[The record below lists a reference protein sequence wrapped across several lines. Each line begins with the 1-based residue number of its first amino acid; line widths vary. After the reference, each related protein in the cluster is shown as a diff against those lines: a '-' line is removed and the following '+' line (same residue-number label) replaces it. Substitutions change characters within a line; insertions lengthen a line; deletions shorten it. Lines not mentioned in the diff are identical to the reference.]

1 MPTVHL
7 FPNPYHHLD
16 HKGRLAGIAFQLE
29 PRAPHRRLIGAR
41 ISMVD
46 GSYVPDSV
54 ERDIESLGVLGHGD
68 VFHFFGD
75 EPVAVQCADE
85 HVGPY
90 QAQAKAGEIFLCDE
104 VPLEGLA
111 AARLDAV
118 AQHVAAYGKAPDT
131 AAWSYQFPIDDI
143 VAQVAEGLA
152 AKREAAE
159 KSATAVTAADPKK
172 ALDDRRAALT
182 KRAEALVPQ
191 AATSSSETTSGLTET
206 LASTPTTEPVA
217 PERDAGSK
225 RAARKQES

>member
-85 HVGPY
+85 ICRRRCGCP
-90 QAQAKAGEIFLCDE
+90 AMGWWW
-104 VPLEGLA
+104 A
-111 AARLDAV
+111 AARGARCWRV
-118 AQHVAAYGKAPDT
+118 
-131 AAWSYQFPIDDI
+131 
-143 VAQVAEGLA
+143 
-152 AKREAAE
+152 
-159 KSATAVTAADPKK
+159 
-172 ALDDRRAALT
+172 RR
-182 KRAEALVPQ
+182 
-191 AATSSSETTSGLTET
+191 
-206 LASTPTTEPVA
+206 
-217 PERDAGSK
+217 PERASPP
-225 RAARKQES
+225 R